1 MKLTLFQENLNKGL
15 SITSHFVS
23 SRAQL
28 PILSNIALQTKESRL
43 RISATNLEA
52 GVNYYCGAKI
62 EDEGGATVLSRTFSE
77 FVSSLPAEK
86 VVLETKKGNLEVSC
100 GNYQANFP
108 VIPISDFPKVPT
120 KVNQKITFPYYDFT
134 KAVKNV
140 VFAASS
146 DDSRPV
152 LSGVHFDFINQECLL
167 SATDGYRL
175 SFKKITLTD
184 KYPEET
190 EFIIPSVILNELL
203 RLKPEG
209 EQPIFELGLANE
221 EKQVVFFLPNLEFSS
236 RLLEGKYPDIN
247 KVIPQTKNTSILIG
261 REEFLGAVKTAS
273 IFARESANIVKLEIG
288 GGKVKVLANAPSLGE
303 NLSQV
308 EAKIDGDDQRVA
320 FNFRFL
326 VDLLSNLETDQVVIE
341 MQEPLKPVV
350 FKNPGDK
357 DFLHIIMPVK
367 IQEEE

>member
-1 MKLTLFQENLNKGL
+1 VKITLLQENLNKGL

-28 PILSNIALQTKESRL
+28 PILSNIALQTKENRL
-43 RISATNLEA
+43 KISATNLEV

-62 EDEGGATVLSRTFSE
+62 ESEGGTTVLSRTFSE
-77 FVSSLPAEK
+77 FVSSLPTEK
-86 VVLETKKGNLEVSC
+86 VTLATKKESLEVSC

-108 VIPISDFPKVPT
+108 VIPISDFPEVPT
-120 KVNQKITFPYYDFT
+120 KVNQKITFSYSDFA
-134 KAVKNV
+134 KAIKNV
-140 VFAASS
+140 VFAASG

-175 SFKKITLTD
+175 SFKKIKLTD
-184 KYPEET
+184 KYLKEI

-209 EQPIFELGLANE
+209 EQSVFELGLANK
-221 EKQVVFFLPNLEFSS
+221 EKQAVFFLPNLEFSS

-247 KVIPQTKNTSILIG
+247 KVIPKGKSTSILIE

-273 IFARESANIVKLEIG
+273 IFARESANIIKLEIG
-288 GGKVKVLANAPSLGE
+288 SGKVKILANAPSLGE
-303 NLSQV
+303 NISQV
-308 EAKIDGDDQRVA
+308 EAKIDGDNQRVA

-326 VDLLSNLETDQVVIE
+326 VDLLSNLETDQVIIE

-350 FKNPGDK
+350 FKNPKDK